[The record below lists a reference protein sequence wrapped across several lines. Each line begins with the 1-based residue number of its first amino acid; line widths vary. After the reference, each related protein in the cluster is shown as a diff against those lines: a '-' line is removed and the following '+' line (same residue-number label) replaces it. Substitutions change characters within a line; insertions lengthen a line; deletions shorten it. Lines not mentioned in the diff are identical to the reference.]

1 MDTALR
7 SKSEENIK
15 LANLAIQESCYAA
28 SIHCSYYAC
37 LQLMGHIQR
46 SDFGMT
52 DEDIDNEQDNTQ
64 GSSHVLLISK
74 FKEKLFLSQ
83 KLQNNQRTEFV
94 RWFSKALVELKE
106 KRKKADY
113 KNTKIEKYEAKE
125 CFKISNEIIE
135 FLTKYFTI

>member
-7 SKSEENIK
+7 SKSEENTK
-15 LANLAIQESCYAA
+15 SANLAIQGTHYAS

-52 DEDIDNEQDNTQ
+52 DAEVENEQDSTQ
-64 GSSHVLLISK
+64 GSSHILLISK
-74 FKEKLFLSQ
+74 FEEKLFLSP
-83 KLQNNQRTEFV
+83 KLQNNQRRELTK
-94 RWFSKALVELKE
+94 WFKKLIGDLKE

-113 KNTKIEKYEAKE
+113 KNVKIEKYEAKE
-125 CFKISNEIIE
+125 CLKMSDEIIE
-135 FLTKYFTI
+135 FLTKFFTI